1 MKTIVP
7 VNLLFLCATLF
18 AQSPADKRPEF
29 EVASIRPDPRTAGS
43 WVRFLPGGRLD
54 ASSWIKQIVQIAYG
68 IEDYQVIGG
77 PDWIETQ
84 WYDVEAKAPDAGA
97 SRDQMLPML
106 QSLLSDRFQLK
117 LRREEREFSVMALV
131 TDKSG
136 PKLAPLKENE
146 PSKCGRDN
154 SYACGIHTTGDLA
167 HQLKYIVGHPVFD
180 ETGITGR
187 YDILLDFDV
196 YTISG
201 RTPPADYVKP
211 SLTAALREQLGLRLE
226 PKNVKLPVYVI
237 ESIERPSGN

>member
-1 MKTIVP
+1 MFLP
-7 VNLLFLCATLF
+7 CLLLFCCSTF
-18 AQSPADKRPEF
+18 AQAPTDKRPEF
-29 EVASIRPDPRTAGS
+29 EVASIKPDPRTAGS

-54 ASSWIKQIVQIAYG
+54 ASSWIKQVIQIAYG
-68 IEDYQVIGG
+68 VEDYQVIGG
-77 PDWIETQ
+77 PGWIGTQ
-84 WYDVEAKAPDAGA
+84 WYNIDAKAPNTDADRA
-97 SRDQMLPML
+97 QMLPML
-106 QSLLSDRFQLK
+106 QSLLADRFQLK

-136 PKLAPLKENE
+136 PKLTPLKENE
-146 PSKCGRDN
+146 QSKCGRDN

-167 HQLKYIVGHPVFD
+167 HQLKYIIGHPVFD

-196 YTISG
+196 YTVSG
-201 RTPPADYVKP
+201 RTPPADYDKP
-211 SLTAALREQLGLRLE
+211 SLTTALRDQLGLRLE